1 MFNITPVSSV
11 IEEVARNSWPPTP
24 SESSIV
30 EESSWEILNRNSY
43 QSFLKRHWFKQNYG
57 KEQKQQET
65 VVNYH

>member
-24 SESSIV
+24 SESSIL
-30 EESSWEILNRNSY
+30 EESSWEILNRNSSH
-43 QSFLKRHWFKQNYG
+43 SFLKRHWFKQNYG
-57 KEQKQQET
+57 NDQKQQET